1 MIKINKKK
9 VLFVVGLMAMSA
21 ISYGKDLFGNY
32 GVSFGKVNL
41 SKVTG
46 IGPEDAKRINGTTY
60 QLIGSGDY
68 RIMDEGGRRLVVNM
82 SNGVLNGNFTEYY
95 ANGNQYT
102 TGRYVNG
109 KKEGEWLVYSENGK
123 LWKRYQYA
131 NDELNGRYYSY
142 YGKTG
147 SQETV
152 GQYQNGKMTGTW
164 MEYYENGSKKSQG
177 N

>member
-21 ISYGKDLFGNY
+21 ISYGKDVFGNY

-109 KKEGEWLVYSENGK
+109 KKEGEWLVYSEK
-123 LWKRYQYA
+123 I
-131 NDELNGRYYSY
+131 SIC
-142 YGKTG
+142 
-147 SQETV
+147 
-152 GQYQNGKMTGTW
+152 
-164 MEYYENGSKKSQG
+164 
-177 N
+177 